1 MPSATDGPRMGGMSR
16 HVGTPTLFAPIL
28 VILPSREER
37 EPEQAAR

>member
-16 HVGTPTLFAPIL
+16 HVGTPTHFVPIL
-28 VILPSREER
+28 VILPSRKEA